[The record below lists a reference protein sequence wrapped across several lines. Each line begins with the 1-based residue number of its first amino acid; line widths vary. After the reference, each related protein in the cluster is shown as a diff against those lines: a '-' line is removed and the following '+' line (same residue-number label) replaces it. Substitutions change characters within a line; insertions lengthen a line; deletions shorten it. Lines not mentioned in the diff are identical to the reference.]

1 MPAHIKVG
9 GVWTEADKL
18 HVRVGGSW
26 LEVDKGWVKVAGVWT
41 QFHASGPG
49 VGTVLLDTTAHGAW
63 SYTPDFDGNVLVELW
78 GGKGGD
84 VDNYFFNSSDGI
96 YEYISTTPGGEGG
109 YSYKTV
115 AVTDGVGIGGVIG
128 ANGSNGINQSGL
140 QGGYVFDGSPGGDT
154 SMTSHHTAH
163 GGGGASAAFNTPGTA
178 GGQTGGDGGTTGG
191 SFDGRVRIT
200 VAA

>member
-49 VGTVLLDTTAHGAW
+49 VGTVLLDTTTHGAW

-84 VDNYFFNSSDGI
+84 VEEQIYDPIDGI
-96 YEYISTTPGGEGG
+96 YVPAGYMYGGEGG

-115 AVTDGVGIGGVIG
+115 AVTDGVAIGGTVG
-128 ANGSNGINQSGL
+128 LNGSNGLYQT
-140 QGGYVFDGSPGGDT
+140 GGPDPYRFPGHNGT
-154 SMTSHHTAH
+154 NTTMTSHHTA
-163 GGGGASAAFNTPGTA
+163 TA
-178 GGQTGGDGGTTGG
+178 GTGANGGIGPGSPGGNSGGDGGTTGG